1 MTAAATEHTL
11 TPRQRIAVA
20 VGILPAG
27 MLTGMDTFAVSIA
40 LPRMQ
45 GVLSATLTEISW
57 ILTAYLV
64 ASAIFTPL
72 YGWLSRRVGRKRLFI
87 AIIIGFSIS
96 AILIAQSDSLTEI
109 IIFRFIQ
116 GFFGAGFNPLLM
128 QVVLAT
134 FPREQQGT
142 AFGWLTTGRMSGI
155 IIGPILGGVMTE
167 FFSWRYVFLT
177 NVPLGLLAVLMIARY
192 VPEGRDGRALKFDF
206 FGFIFLSIAI
216 GAFQL
221 MLDQGQRHDWFD
233 SPFIIILGAITL
245 CTVYVFAV
253 HVMTTRNAYLNPAVL
268 KNRDFLIGLLLGF
281 LLNFMVFGYAGLL
294 PPILQQHM
302 GYPVLTTGF
311 VMMPRGFG
319 TMASSLLA
327 GALLLRYPPKP
338 FVAIGVIMIAASTFL
353 LSQFTPDVDA
363 FSVMLVTFIQGSGF
377 GFLAVSITTVTF
389 QSMSTSMRSDGT
401 SVLSLARRLGSSVG
415 VSVLVGQLARST
427 QSARS
432 TLTENISEYN
442 ERFQHFS
449 LPDRWNMEQ
458 VQGVLSLDRVI
469 DKQAEFIAYLHDF
482 RLMTILML
490 LLLPLVFLLRGP
502 QKPGSGGED

>member
-1 MTAAATEHTL
+1 MTAAAMEHTL

-20 VGILPAG
+20 LGILPAG

-109 IIFRFIQ
+109 IVWRFIQ

-155 IIGPILGGVMTE
+155 IVGPILGGVMTE
-167 FFSWRYVFLT
+167 FFSWRFVFLT

-192 VPEGRDGRALKFDF
+192 VPEGRDGLAKKFDF

-233 SPFIIILGAITL
+233 SPFIIVLGAITL
-245 CTVYVFAV
+245 CTVYVFTV
-253 HVMTTRNAYLNPAVL
+253 HVMTARNAYLNPAVL

-338 FVAIGVIMIAASTFL
+338 FVALGVIMIATSTFL

-363 FSVMLVTFIQGSGF
+363 FSVMFVTFIQGFGF

-502 QKPGSGGED
+502 KKSESGGDD